1 MAAHT
6 VKFLRPSALQLDA
19 NTPCVLEIH
28 MPMTL
33 PHRLDPSLPAP
44 PYHAGTITAEDF
56 RDDHA
61 MPLLRGLM
69 AQIAAH
75 MLGPEYAAATLAAQ
89 TTAKDDNIVLR
100 LLDTWDSNAVTD
112 RAGFD
117 FAAGYWRDMHGKE
130 GHGTIYAYEDM
141 GDRIEVIHGF
151 KFHLVCGIREAERLR
166 EMNPRVVRFD
176 VEEDDGS
183 GGGLDSGN
191 EVVFK
196 VREYTEDIR
205 ARYVN
210 VDVAMRMA
218 LEDSHAGAAE

>member
-6 VKFLRPSALQLDA
+6 VKLLRPSALQLDA

-100 LLDTWDSNAVTD
+100 LLDTWDGNAVTD

-166 EMNPRVVRFD
+166 KMNPRVVRFD
-176 VEEDDGS
+176 VEEDGGS
-183 GGGLDSGN
+183 GGVWILGMRWCLKSGSIPRIS
-191 EVVFK
+191 EH
-196 VREYTEDIR
+196 
-205 ARYVN
+205 
-210 VDVAMRMA
+210 A
-218 LEDSHAGAAE
+218 L